1 MSHHVEERVWEIL
14 GLSVTA
20 VLWAGCAAGDA
31 GGGMG
36 AGNDGSVVT
45 VQGVVHASDG
55 MPIAGVEVCE
65 RRSLDGD
72 VDSCTTSAAGG
83 AFTLAGVPA
92 NELVSITF
100 HKDGFVPMLRE
111 VLTGAQDVRL
121 PESENALLDAT
132 APQTFLGIATDPSRG
147 QVEFHVESAGEG
159 APDVVATLTGV
170 DGSPV
175 LTGPNGGAE
184 TTPITAAGDVGGFL
198 NVPPGTYVLRIV
210 GASSACA
217 AKPLSGVP
225 VTSYQP
231 PGVAALVISVLA
243 GYVTAPLVVLCAN
256 VGP

>member
-1 MSHHVEERVWEIL
+1 MSHHVRERVREIL

-20 VLWAGCAAGDA
+20 VLLTGCAAED
-31 GGGMG
+31 GGKDV
-36 AGNDGSVVT
+36 GNDGSMVT
-45 VQGVVHASDG
+45 VQGLVHAGDG
-55 MPIAGVEVCE
+55 MPLAGVEVCE

-72 VDSCTTSAAGG
+72 PDSCTTSVVGG

-92 NELVSITF
+92 NELVSLTF
-100 HKDGFVPMLRE
+100 RKDGFVPMLRS

-132 APQTFLGIATDPSRG
+132 RPPTFLGVASDPSRG

-159 APDVVATLTGV
+159 APDVVATLTEV

-175 LTGPNGGAE
+175 PPAPNGGAQ
-184 TTPITAAGDVGGFL
+184 TTSITAAGDIGGFL
-198 NVPPGTYVLRIV
+198 NVPPGTYVLRIG
-210 GASSACA
+210 GASSTCA

-243 GYVTAPLVVLCAN
+243 GYVTAPLVVSCATAQ
-256 VGP
+256 P